1 MSENIKKLIPIIKIK
16 NFPSRESV
24 LKDFNKFIT
33 ERKSQENYQILNQ
46 NKPNKILLYINNPY
60 AAFNFTKKFNLKI
73 LSNPNYSNSE
83 CSLTF
88 KKP

>member
-46 NKPNKILLYINNPY
+46 NKPNKILLYINNPN
-60 AAFNFTKKFNLKI
+60 AAFNFT
-73 LSNPNYSNSE
+73 
-83 CSLTF
+83 
-88 KKP
+88 